1 MNIKELAERDLTHT
15 LENQNASGSP
25 FVLIDPLGNEYPLAG
40 DVGDVSLLAE
50 SANGETFRS
59 RTITAACRIKT
70 LLQQTPL
77 IPARGWQARVTDLNG
92 NDISLYV
99 QGVDPD
105 RTLGLYNLTMGLDL
119 EPLADASGEA
129 EAETEDGNE

>member
-1 MNIKELAERDLTHT
+1 MNIRELAERDLAHT

-25 FVLIDPLGNEYPLAG
+25 FVLIDPFGNEYPLVG

-77 IPARGWQARVTDLNG
+77 VPARGWQARIN
-92 NDISLYV
+92 NINLYV
-99 QGVDPD
+99 QGNDPD
-105 RTLGLYNLTMGLDL
+105 RTLGVYNLTMGLDL
-119 EPLADASGEA
+119 EPPSGDTEA
-129 EAETEDGNE
+129 ENE